1 MTTNVALFDRRFGLS
16 STLSHWQIALA
27 WTGWGTMVGFHSTV
41 GTLVL
46 LAYLVLAI
54 LNGLSLRGRQYSW
67 ARQLSFFAAGLLVLQ
82 YVIGFSLL
90 GSDHHVSAA
99 HYILALCA
107 LITVGLE
114 HGYANTR
121 ETPGERARYATLA
134 TTGTF
139 IIVLITYI
147 IGESN

>member
-1 MTTNVALFDRRFGLS
+1 
-16 STLSHWQIALA
+16 
-27 WTGWGTMVGFHSTV
+27 MVEFHSTV

-46 LAYLVLAI
+46 VGYLILVVVNVLA
-54 LNGLSLRGRQYSW
+54 LRGRQYAW

-90 GSDHHVSAA
+90 GSDHDVTAA

-107 LITVGLE
+107 LIMVGFE
-114 HGYANTR
+114 HGDANSRETR
-121 ETPGERARYATLA
+121 EERARFGALA
-134 TTGTF
+134 TAGTF

-147 IGESN
+147 IGQSN

>member
-1 MTTNVALFDRRFGLS
+1 
-16 STLSHWQIALA
+16 
-27 WTGWGTMVGFHSTV
+27 MVGFHSTV

-46 LAYLVLAI
+46 VGYLVLTVVNLLA
-54 LNGLSLRGRQYSW
+54 LRGRQYPW

-90 GSDHHVSAA
+90 GSDHDVTAA

-107 LITVGLE
+107 LITVGFE
-114 HGYANTR
+114 HGYANSR
-121 ETPGERARYATLA
+121 QLPKERARYAALA
-134 TTGTF
+134 TAGTF

-147 IGESN
+147 IGQSN

>member
-1 MTTNVALFDRRFGLS
+1 
-16 STLSHWQIALA
+16 
-27 WTGWGTMVGFHSTV
+27 MVGFHSTV

-46 LAYLVLAI
+46 VGYLILVVVNVLA
-54 LNGLSLRGRQYSW
+54 LRGRQYPW
-67 ARQLSFFAAGLLVLQ
+67 ARQLSFFVAGLLVLQ

-90 GSDHHVSAA
+90 GSDHDVTAA

-107 LITVGLE
+107 LITVGFE
-114 HGYANTR
+114 HGYANGR
-121 ETPGERARYATLA
+121 ETPQERVRFAALA
-134 TTGTF
+134 TAGTF